1 MSWAG
6 IKRKR
11 NLWELAILVLGLNL
25 WVTFLLVPLLHLD
38 SPAVGAAWLCAL
50 PLVTLAV
57 GVVLRN
63 RLVLLAAYPLLLAVP
78 TLVAPKLV
86 GVNVYSPLTFCL
98 VAVSFVAYMVA
109 TVALLEVIHAPPEP
123 AETKSLGQVRLDERW
138 RRRVRIHRWLAV
150 LAGVFPALFI
160 FTAFLHP
167 GVQQDLAAY
176 YPRRGT
182 SPQVF
187 TGVLVLL
194 LWLTVFYAY
203 FLLPLKSHVRGDP
216 YLRYELRKIRHD
228 ARTGKPRAGFY
239 VYVGLALVF
248 MVLLMLG
255 RGCS

>member
-1 MSWAG
+1 MNWITLRQG
-6 IKRKR
+6 R

-38 SPAVGAAWLCAL
+38 SPSSGTAWLCVP
-50 PLVTLAV
+50 PLAALAV

-63 RLVLLAAYPLLLAVP
+63 RIVLLAAYPLLLAVP
-78 TLVAPKLV
+78 TLVNPKLV

-98 VAVSFVAYMVA
+98 VAVSFVAFMVA
-109 TVALLEVIHAPPEP
+109 TVMLLEVIHAPAAP
-123 AETKSLGQVRLDERW
+123 AETRSLGQVRLDERW

-150 LAGVFPALFI
+150 LAAVFPALFI

-187 TGVLVLL
+187 AGILVLL

-203 FLLPLKSHVRGDP
+203 FLSPLKAHVRGDP
-216 YLRYELRKIRHD
+216 HLRYELRKIRHE
-228 ARTGKPRAGFY
+228 ARTGKPRTSFY
-239 VYVGLALVF
+239 IFVAMALVF
-248 MVLLMLG
+248 MLLLVVG

>member
-1 MSWAG
+1 MNLATLHQQ
-6 IKRKR
+6 R

-38 SPAVGAAWLCAL
+38 SPATGSVWLSVPPLAA
-50 PLVTLAV
+50 LAA

-63 RLVLLAAYPLLLAVP
+63 RLVLLAAYPLLLMVP
-78 TLVAPKLV
+78 TLVTPKLV

-98 VAVSFVAYMVA
+98 VSVSFVAYMLA
-109 TVALLEVIHAPPEP
+109 TVALLEVIHAPAAPT
-123 AETKSLGQVRLDERW
+123 ETKSLGQVRLDERW

-160 FTAFLHP
+160 FTVFLHP
-167 GVQQDLAAY
+167 GVQQDLATF

-187 TGVLVLL
+187 SGVLVLL

-203 FLLPLKSHVRGDP
+203 FLLPLKAHVRGDP

-228 ARTGKPRAGFY
+228 ARTGKPRPGFY
-239 VYVGLALVF
+239 IFVSLALLF
-248 MVLLMLG
+248 MVLLVAG
-255 RGCS
+255 RGC